1 MPSIPL
7 SPCPFPT
14 STAAAASLWCVC
26 APLLIVYEGGLRLRE
41 DSRVVVHVGVGGVG
55 AVGNVGGVWSA
66 ALFDCFIF
74 CFMSTAIRTK
84 KGGELSV

>member
-1 MPSIPL
+1 MV
-7 SPCPFPT
+7 CV
-14 STAAAASLWCVC
+14 CVC
-26 APLLIVYEGGLRLRE
+26 APLLIVYEGGLRLTRLTE